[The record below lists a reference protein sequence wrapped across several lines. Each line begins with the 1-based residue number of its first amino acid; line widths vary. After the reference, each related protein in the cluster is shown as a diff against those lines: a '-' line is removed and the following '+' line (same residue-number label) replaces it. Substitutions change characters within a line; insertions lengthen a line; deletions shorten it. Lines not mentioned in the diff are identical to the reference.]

1 MSCKRQDGGAA
12 GEGAADAAGTV
23 SAGYLKR
30 FQRNLRWSRRS
41 NCADAPAC
49 AGGCRDSHYGLWEM
63 RAANQLV
70 R

>member
-1 MSCKRQDGGAA
+1 MSCKRQDGVVA
-12 GEGAADAAGTV
+12 GEGAADVAGTV
-23 SAGYLKR
+23 SAGYLKH

-41 NCADAPAC
+41 SCADALAC
-49 AGGCRDSHYGLWEM
+49 AGGCRDWHYCLWEM